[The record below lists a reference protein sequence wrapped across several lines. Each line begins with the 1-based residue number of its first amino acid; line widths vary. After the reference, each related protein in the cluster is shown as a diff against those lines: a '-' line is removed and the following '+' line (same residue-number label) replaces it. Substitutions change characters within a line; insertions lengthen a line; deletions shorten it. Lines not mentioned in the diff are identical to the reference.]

1 MNNPSSANTKS
12 KEEYVENTH
21 DVKVAN
27 QPEMKENT
35 NSTILARSL

>member
-12 KEEYVENTH
+12 KEYVENTH